1 MWWRASAP
9 PSSRWTARWTG
20 CGRRPPPGT
29 GAATRESA
37 AQGVVLA
44 AADPANAYG
53 AALPWPEPPGGAGH
67 KPGRKA
73 GSLVVLVDG
82 ELVLYLERGGK
93 SLLAW
98 ASGPDDAA
106 LGTAVGAL
114 AGSARAGRLGTITVE
129 RANGD
134 PALTSPLARA
144 LEAAG
149 FVATP
154 KGLRLRP

>member
-1 MWWRASAP
+1 FHDALNCAHHRRLRA
-9 PSSRWTARWTG
+9 
-20 CGRRPPPGT
+20 RRPWDQRYRSRT
-29 GAATRESA
+29 WGAW
-37 AQGVVLA
+37 
-44 AADPANAYG
+44 AYG
-53 AALPWPEPPGGAGH
+53 AALAWPEPPGGAGH

-98 ASGPDDAA
+98 AAEPDDPALTAA
-106 LGTAVGAL
+106 CGAL
-114 AGSARAGRLGTITVE
+114 AGAARAGRLGTITVE

-134 PALTSPLARA
+134 PALTSPLART

-149 FVATP
+149 FVPTP

>member
-1 MWWRASAP
+1 M
-9 PSSRWTARWTG
+9 
-20 CGRRPPPGT
+20 
-29 GAATRESA
+29 
-37 AQGVVLA
+37 
-44 AADPANAYG
+44 
-53 AALPWPEPPGGAGH
+53 
-67 KPGRKA
+67 
-73 GSLVVLVDG
+73 VVLVDG

-98 ASGPDDAA
+98 ASEPDDPALTAA
-106 LGTAVGAL
+106 AQSL
-114 AGSARAGRLGTITVE
+114 AGSARAGRLGTVTVE

-134 PALTSPLARA
+134 PALTSPIART